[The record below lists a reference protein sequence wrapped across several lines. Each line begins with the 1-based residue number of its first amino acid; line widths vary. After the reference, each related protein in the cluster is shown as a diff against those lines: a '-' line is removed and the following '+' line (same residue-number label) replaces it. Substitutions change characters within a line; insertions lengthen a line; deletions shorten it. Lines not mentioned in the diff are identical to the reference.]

1 MSIYDGHK
9 QLLLLT
15 ASSGRSRSTRTIF
28 FINLFNLCVLMLGA
42 GAVTTDAFAQ
52 DASPVPR
59 LGAAA
64 SRPAIAPRDMVVAA
78 NPLAAAAGR
87 DMLRAGGSA
96 VDAAIATQLVLN
108 LVEPQSSGIG
118 GGAFLLYWSNAARRV
133 ESFDGRETA
142 PAAAR
147 PDRFQGPDGK
157 PLPFMEAVVG
167 GTSVGVPGTLKMLA
181 LAHAKHGRLPWP
193 KLFEP
198 AISLAEAGFAIS
210 PRLHDMLAEEPHLAA
225 AEPARSY
232 FYGGDGKP
240 KPVGT
245 LLRNPE
251 LAATLR
257 GIAEHGAD
265 FFYKGAVAR
274 DIVATVTHA
283 PHNPGDLSE
292 ADFASYEAKERP
304 PVCGP
309 YRRYRICGMGPP
321 SSGGVAVLQILG
333 LLQRFDMRRM
343 KPMAPEGFHLF
354 AEAARLAYADRDR
367 YLADSDVLPVPVQGL
382 IDPAYLASRSRLIDI
397 ARDMGRAEPGTP
409 PQRHAL
415 RWSDNDGHDLP
426 STSHL
431 SIVDRWGDAVSMTTT
446 IENEF
451 GSRLMVDGFL
461 LNNELTDFSFRPEV
475 DGVPVA
481 NRVAPGKRP
490 RSSMAPTFVFG
501 PDGKLLLAVGSP
513 GGSEIINYV
522 AETLIAV
529 LDWGYD
535 VQSAVSL
542 LHVGNRNGPTEIEA
556 APGAEA
562 LAQALRARGHTVS
575 LREFNSGLHAIERT
589 RRGLEGGADP
599 RREGVALGD

>member
-1 MSIYDGHK
+1 
-9 QLLLLT
+9 
-15 ASSGRSRSTRTIF
+15 
-28 FINLFNLCVLMLGA
+28 
-42 GAVTTDAFAQ
+42 
-52 DASPVPR
+52 
-59 LGAAA
+59 
-64 SRPAIAPRDMVVAA
+64 
-78 NPLAAAAGR
+78 
-87 DMLRAGGSA
+87 
-96 VDAAIATQLVLN
+96 
-108 LVEPQSSGIG
+108 
-118 GGAFLLYWSNAARRV
+118 V

-147 PDRFQGPDGK
+147 PDRFLSADGK
-157 PLPFMEAVVG
+157 PLPFMDAVVG
-167 GTSVGVPGTLKMLA
+167 GMSVGVPGTLKMLA
-181 LAHAKHGRLPWP
+181 LAHARHGRLPWS

-210 PRLHDMLAEEPHLAA
+210 PRLHDMLAKEPYLAA

-257 GIAEHGAD
+257 GIAEHGTD
-265 FFYKGAVAR
+265 FFYKGAAAR

-283 PHNPGDLSE
+283 PSHPGDISE

-304 PVCGP
+304 PVCGA

-333 LLQRFDMRRM
+333 LLQRFDMGRM
-343 KPMAPEGFHLF
+343 KPMAPEGFHLL

-367 YLADSDVLPVPVQGL
+367 YLADSDMLPVPVPGL
-382 IDPAYLASRSRLIDI
+382 IDPAYLAARSRLIDI
-397 ARDMGRAEPGTP
+397 NRDMGRAEPGTP

-415 RWSDNDGHDLP
+415 RWGDNDAHDLP

-475 DGVPVA
+475 NGVPVA
-481 NRVAPGKRP
+481 NRVEPGKRP

-501 PDGKLLLAVGSP
+501 PDGKLLLVVGSP

-535 VQSAVSL
+535 IQGAVSL

-562 LAQALRARGHTVS
+562 LAQALRARGHTVG